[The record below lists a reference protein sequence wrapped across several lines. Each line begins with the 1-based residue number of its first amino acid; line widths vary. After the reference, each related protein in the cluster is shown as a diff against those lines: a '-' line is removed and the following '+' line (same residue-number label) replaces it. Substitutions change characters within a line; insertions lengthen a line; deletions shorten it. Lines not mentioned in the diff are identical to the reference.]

1 MHAILWL
8 ALMNRM
14 TDPKLTVAQRNDACY
29 ELRGVPA
36 PPVLVEMR
44 RALAN
49 PVLRA
54 CAGTNLRK
62 AGAAGEL
69 ISALSDEDFEV
80 RAIAARE
87 LGGFERP
94 DLLPLLRSA
103 ARDRQLVVAA
113 NAIEGMAN
121 YGDPVVLPFLLDI
134 AKDGGLIGTAALNRA
149 RAFRDPRVIE
159 VARELLKKPDV
170 SDRLAAMLAI
180 GDLGDLTDLPALRE
194 IAATETE
201 LVSSKGRGFGLMP
214 AISLSHAAQTMIEK
228 LEARA
233 AESLPRFDE

>member
-1 MHAILWL
+1 MQFILWL
-8 ALMNRM
+8 ALMGRM
-14 TDPKLTVAQRNDACY
+14 TDPKLTVAQRNDACF

-36 PPVLVEMR
+36 PLVVSEMR
-44 RALAN
+44 RALPD

-62 AGAAGEL
+62 AGAVEEL
-69 ISALSDEDFEV
+69 KSALDNEDFEV

-94 DLLPLLRSA
+94 DLLSLLRDA

-121 YGDPVVLPFLLDI
+121 YRDPVVLPFLLDI

-149 RAFRDPRVIE
+149 RVFHDPRVIQI
-159 VARELLKKPDV
+159 ARELLKKPDV
-170 SDRLAAMLAI
+170 SDRLAAMVAI
-180 GDLGDLTDLPALRE
+180 GDLGDTTDLPALRANRRE
-194 IAATETE
+194 RNGAGFLQRPRLRSDARDQLIA
-201 LVSSKGRGFGLMP
+201 RG
-214 AISLSHAAQTMIEK
+214 ADH
-228 LEARA
+228 
-233 AESLPRFDE
+233 D